1 MNFLARALVNG
12 SNWYLDWIHA
22 LLIGC
27 ALIKNNQGFQDGYS
41 RILKEKQETRWTSK
55 LTKKIKG
62 IGKPET
68 RTVLLIP
75 TDTNPVKNLTKPRFK
90 IVPKIV

>member
-1 MNFLARALVNG
+1 MTEKQRSRLKEQSR
-12 SNWYLDWIHA
+12 I
-22 LLIGC
+22 
-27 ALIKNNQGFQDGYS
+27 QDGY
-41 RILKEKQETRWTSK
+41 LKEKQETRWTSK

-75 TDTNPVKNLTKPRFK
+75 NDTNPVKKLTKPGFK
-90 IVPKIV
+90 VVPKIV